1 VPCLSGERG
10 SKTGTGN
17 GTSPSDTPFL
27 IAKHIGTPKV
37 KGCDGV
43 SWGKEGKTGGPR
55 SASRTLNCKH
65 CHKQSNL
72 VGWDVLSR
80 HATSEELKL
89 AAKHYQ

>member
-1 VPCLSGERG
+1 VPCLSGERS

-27 IAKHIGTPKV
+27 IARHIGTLKAP
-37 KGCDGV
+37 GCDTV
-43 SWGKEGKTGGPR
+43 SWGKESKTGGPH
-55 SASRTLNCKH
+55 SASRTLNCKD
-65 CHKQSNL
+65 CHKQFNL

-80 HATSEELKL
+80 HATPEQLKL